1 MTPMTPTIV
10 ITEHF
15 SNLSSQSNNKC
26 SNNKPK
32 INLEEILTQ
41 IESVNEK
48 VVHNEGGNIESNET
62 TPTNEICDI
71 TTEIKENVHGKP
83 KCSLSR

>member
-15 SNLSSQSNNKC
+15 NNLSSQPTNNKR
-26 SNNKPK
+26 NNKPK

-41 IESVNEK
+41 IESVTGK
-48 VVHNEGGNIESNET
+48 VVHIEGKFS
-62 TPTNEICDI
+62 
-71 TTEIKENVHGKP
+71 ENNYHGFRLPNLFLLCK
-83 KCSLSR
+83 KTSHNVLR

>member
-15 SNLSSQSNNKC
+15 NNLSSQPTNNKR
-26 SNNKPK
+26 NNKPK

-41 IESVNEK
+41 IESVSGK
-48 VVHNEGGNIESNET
+48 IGSNNRSASKRVCRSSSTSVGEWT
-62 TPTNEICDI
+62 DDEQEI
-71 TTEIKENVHGKP
+71 TW
-83 KCSLSR
+83 R

>member
-15 SNLSSQSNNKC
+15 NNLSSQPTNNKRN
-26 SNNKPK
+26 SKPK

-41 IESVNEK
+41 IESVTGK
-48 VVHNEGGNIESNET
+48 VVHIES
-62 TPTNEICDI
+62 
-71 TTEIKENVHGKP
+71 KFSENNDHGFR
-83 KCSLSR
+83 LSTFSYCVKRLATVC

>member
-15 SNLSSQSNNKC
+15 NNLSSQPTNNKR
-26 SNNKPK
+26 NNKPK

-41 IESVNEK
+41 IESVTGK
-48 VVHNEGGNIESNET
+48 VVHIDGKFS
-62 TPTNEICDI
+62 
-71 TTEIKENVHGKP
+71 ENYSYGFKLCNFFIVCKRLP
-83 KCSLSR
+83 RVC